1 MPAPSRPLKFI
12 AEVRLLGINPY
23 VDVPEEIG
31 EAIGRKG
38 NLPVRGT
45 VNRHPFSS
53 TLVPV
58 RGGRHRLYMNMEM
71 RKGAGVGVG
80 DTVEILLEYDPDLR
94 VETVPDPL
102 ILALEKDEGARA
114 AWEALTP
121 SRKREILRYLN
132 SLKSEVSIRRN
143 VEKVLGKIR
152 EEKGKHYQTRAP

>member
-1 MPAPSRPLKFI
+1 MKFT
-12 AEVRLLGINPY
+12 AEIRLLGINPY
-23 VDVPEEIG
+23 VDVPGKTG
-31 EAIGRKG
+31 EAMGRKG
-38 NLPVRGT
+38 NLPVKGT
-45 VNRHPFSS
+45 VNSFPFRS

-58 RGGRHRLYMNMEM
+58 RGGRHRLYMNMEI

-132 SLKSEVSIRRN
+132 SLKSEVSLRRN
-143 VEKVLGKIR
+143 MEKVLGKIR
-152 EEKGKHYQTRAP
+152 EEKGKHHHTRAP